1 MFTKLKSY
9 TFEVPQGITVE
20 KQGLDIIV
28 KSAKIELK
36 REFNKFVALKQENNL
51 LSVSAANK
59 TADSRMLAGT
69 FASHI
74 KNMIAGVQKPY
85 VYKLK
90 IIGTHFPITVNQQ
103 GEEMQIQNFLG
114 EKKPRKVKLIKE
126 VTVKI
131 QGDIVTVESADV
143 EKAGM
148 IASRIEQA
156 TRVRRKDRRT
166 FQDGIYIIEKAGEPI
181 LK

>member
-1 MFTKLKSY
+1 MSTKFKSY
-9 TFEVPQGITVE
+9 TFEAPQDVVVE
-20 KQGLDIIV
+20 KQGLDIVV
-28 KSAKIELK
+28 KSAKTELK
-36 REFNKFVALKQENNL
+36 RAFSKFVALKREGNMI
-51 LSVSAANK
+51 SVSAANK
-59 TADSRMLAGT
+59 TAASRMLAGT

-90 IIGTHFPITVNQQ
+90 IIGTHFPITVNQS
-103 GEEMQIQNFLG
+103 GEEMQVQNFLG
-114 EKKPRKVKLIKE
+114 EKKPRKIKLIKN
-126 VTVKI
+126 VTVKV
-131 QGDIVTVESADV
+131 QGDIVTVESADI
-143 EKAGM
+143 ELAGM

>member
-1 MFTKLKSY
+1 
-9 TFEVPQGITVE
+9 
-20 KQGLDIIV
+20 
-28 KSAKIELK
+28 
-36 REFNKFVALKQENNL
+36 
-51 LSVSAANK
+51 
-59 TADSRMLAGT
+59 
-69 FASHI
+69 
-74 KNMIAGVQKPY
+74 MIAGVQKPY

-90 IIGTHFPITVNQQ
+90 VIGTHFPITVNQQ